1 VDVSLHPYDS
11 CTLRRMLLFAGV
23 LAALFAGPARAE
35 DPPPPSPPT
44 IAPGVVVAG
53 VDLSGM
59 TREAAFAAV
68 KATFVQPLS
77 FRFRKSTWR
86 TTPRELYARAFVGQA
101 VTAALAAQP
110 GAKVPLVV
118 RINKWRIRT
127 YVSMLDRVRSR
138 APRDT
143 RLYLRNLRPRFTK
156 PSRGWRVRQLL
167 MRSAIGHA
175 LRLHTRAPIQL
186 AVKTVRPRIT
196 PASYSS
202 IIVIRRGS
210 HTLSLYRRTAFVR
223 RLGVAV
229 GQSVFPTPIGR
240 FSIVV
245 KARNPWW
252 YPPDSDWADGLEPV
266 PPGPGN
272 PLGTRWMGLSASGV
286 GIHGTPDAASIGYS
300 ASHGCIRMRIP
311 DAEWLFERVRVG
323 TPVFIVRA

>member
-1 VDVSLHPYDS
+1 M
-11 CTLRRMLLFAGV
+11 RRLLLLSGI
-23 LAALFAGPARAE
+23 LAALFPGLARAE
-35 DPPPPSPPT
+35 DPPPPPPT
-44 IAPGVVVAG
+44 IAAGVVVAG

-59 TREAAFAAV
+59 TREAAFGAVQAAF
-68 KATFVQPLS
+68 AQPLS
-77 FRFRKSTWR
+77 FHFRKKVWR
-86 TTPRELYARAFVGQA
+86 ITPRELYAKAFVGQA
-101 VTAALAAQP
+101 ITAALAAQP

-118 RINKWRIRT
+118 RINRWRIRT
-127 YVSMLDRVRSR
+127 YVSKLDRVRSR

-143 RLYLRNLRPRFTK
+143 RLQLRNFRPRFTK
-156 PSRGWRVRQLL
+156 PRNGWSVRQLR

-175 LRLHTRAPIQL
+175 LRLHTRGPIGL
-186 AVKTVRPRIT
+186 AVRTVRPRVT
-196 PASYSS
+196 PASYGS
-202 IIVIRRGS
+202 IVVIRRGS

-229 GQSVFPTPIGR
+229 GQAVFPTPIGR

-245 KARNPWW
+245 KARHPWW
-252 YPPDSDWADGLEPV
+252 HPPDSDWAEGLEPV

-311 DAEWLFERVRVG
+311 DAEWLFDRVSVG

>member
-1 VDVSLHPYDS
+1 
-11 CTLRRMLLFAGV
+11 MFAFAAV
-23 LAALFAGPARAE
+23 VAALFACPARAE
-35 DPPPPSPPT
+35 ALPST
-44 IAPGVVVAG
+44 VASGVVVYG

-59 TREAAFAAV
+59 TRETAIAAV
-68 KATFVQPLS
+68 EAEFARPLS
-77 FRFRKSTWR
+77 FHFRTNTWR
-86 TTPRELYARAFVGQA
+86 ITPRELWAKAYVGDA

-110 GAKVPLVV
+110 GARVPLVIS
-118 RINKWRIRT
+118 INRWRIRT
-127 YVSMLDRVRSR
+127 YVAMLDRVRSR
-138 APRDT
+138 APRNT
-143 RLYLRNLRPRFTK
+143 RLYLRDLRPRFTK
-156 PSRGWRVRQLL
+156 PRNGWSVRRLV
-167 MRSAIGHA
+167 MRSVIGHA
-175 LRLHTRAPIQL
+175 LRANIRGPIEL
-186 AVKTVRPRIT
+186 VVETLEPRIT

-210 HTLSLYRRTAFVR
+210 HTLSLYRRTTFVR

-229 GQSVFPTPIGR
+229 GQPAYPTPIGR

-245 KARNPWW
+245 RARNPWW
-252 YPPDSDWADGLEPV
+252 YPPDSAWAQGLEPI

-311 DAEWLFERVRVG
+311 DAEWLFDRVSVG